1 MQLLEDCRQKSEKLI
16 FDKTC
21 RKQKKCL
28 FILLAQLRLAL
39 LELNIRDPD
48 LLQIGQ

>member
-21 RKQKKCL
+21 RKLKKRL
-28 FILLAQLRLAL
+28 LILLVLLRLAL
-39 LELNIRDPD
+39 LDLSFRHPD
-48 LLQIGQ
+48 LLRVGQ